1 MPLSSLL
8 QMLVESGENLMVF
21 KDGDMIFSSS
31 SRGVSPLLEVIDEFG
46 VDDLRGVVTA
56 DRVVGKAAVLLN
68 LYMGAS
74 EVHAMVISGPA
85 KRALEK
91 KGVHYEFWEETDAI
105 KEKDGVIF
113 CPFERLVQDIDDPAE
128 AYGAIRAKLADIR
141 SA

>member
-1 MPLSSLL
+1 MSSLL
-8 QMLVESGENLMVF
+8 QTLVESGENLMVY

-31 SRGVSPLLEVIDEFG
+31 GRGVSPLLEVIEEFG

-74 EVHAMVISGPA
+74 EVHAMVISEPA
-85 KRALEK
+85 KSALEK
-91 KGVHYEFWEETDAI
+91 KGVRYEFWEETDAI